1 MISRT
6 SRASIT
12 STWGNASSRRIHN
25 ILESC
30 RLGTICGLNYDS
42 SAYNYNYKNNKN
54 KFIQVDDNFNLC
66 STLTIA

>member
-1 MISRT
+1 MIFGT

-25 ILESC
+25 TLESC
-30 RLGTICGLNYDS
+30 RLRTICGLNYDS
-42 SAYNYNYKNNKN
+42 SVYNYKNNKN
-54 KFIQVDDNFNLC
+54 KLIQVDDHFNLC